1 MDSSQ
6 FVIFISIVAAGLAKG
21 KSEEEINILS
31 TFFSQLGD
39 TLAIIL
45 AFNASCNSK
54 NSENNYEEEW
64 LIKKILCDK
73 M

>member
-6 FVIFISIVAAGLAKG
+6 FVIFISIIASGIAKG

-39 TLAIIL
+39 TLATIL
-45 AFNASCNSK
+45 AVNSSCNNQNAESICTK
-54 NSENNYEEEW
+54 NDEIETE
-64 LIKKILCDK
+64 K
-73 M
+73 

>member
-31 TFFSQLGD
+31 TFFLSTGRYISND
-39 TLAIIL
+39 
-45 AFNASCNSK
+45 FGG
-54 NSENNYEEEW
+54 
-64 LIKKILCDK
+64 
-73 M
+73 